1 MINMCY
7 TNTVALVAGKEA
19 PMKERHLKI
28 YEAPG
33 QKRNIPRINL
43 QGEWLSN
50 LGYQVGDHV
59 VVSYE
64 QGKLIVELEPKIS
77 TEAES

>member
-1 MINMCY
+1 
-7 TNTVALVAGKEA
+7 
-19 PMKERHLKI
+19 MKERHLKI

-50 LGYQVGDHV
+50 LGYHV
-59 VVSYE
+59 IVSYD
-64 QGKLIVELEPKIS
+64 QGKLIVELEPVIPA
-77 TEAES
+77 EAES

>member
-1 MINMCY
+1 
-7 TNTVALVAGKEA
+7 
-19 PMKERHLKI
+19 MKERHLKI

-64 QGKLIVELEPKIS
+64 QGKLIVELEPELS
-77 TEAES
+77 TEAESQEYFIPNYPII

>member
-1 MINMCY
+1 M
-7 TNTVALVAGKEA
+7 ADFE
-19 PMKERHLKI
+19 ERHLKI
-28 YEAPG
+28 YEAPS

-59 VVSYE
+59 IVSYD
-64 QGKLIVELEPKIS
+64 QGKLIVELEPVIQA
-77 TEAES
+77 EAES